1 MVKMRAVKVAVRACI
16 LAWVL
21 VVLALSVAWGSEG
34 GGGVLVA
41 PLTGTVGVQMEEFVQ
56 QAVRRAAQEGRDVLV
71 FQLDTPGGLVESMR
85 GIVQSI
91 LASPV
96 PVVVWVPGGGRA
108 ASAGAFIVQAAHV
121 AAMAPGTNIGA
132 AHPVSAGGE
141 DLGENDMS
149 RKVLNDLRA
158 QIRSVAQLRGRNQT
172 DAQLMVDES
181 LSLTAQEALERRVVD
196 LIAADVPSLLAA
208 LDGRRVKLDS
218 ARTVTIR
225 LRPGAP
231 TERMEMTLQERLIQ
245 FVSSPEVAYM
255 LLSGGLLAI
264 FFDVMTPG
272 GFVLGTTGA
281 LMLLLGSIGL
291 KMLPFS
297 WAGVLLLGAGIAV
310 MVGDLLVGGMGILSV
325 LGLAVFCLGGI
336 FLFQAPGGELLRFSL
351 SAVAGAAVTLGG
363 CFVLFAVLVFR
374 GMRRRVTT
382 GERGMIGLEAVA
394 VTKITPEG
402 GRVRCHGELWRART
416 EGGTMP
422 AGSSGVVAAME
433 GITLVVRPGTPA
445 GEED

>member
-1 MVKMRAVKVAVRACI
+1 
-16 LAWVL
+16 
-21 VVLALSVAWGSEG
+21 
-34 GGGVLVA
+34 
-41 PLTGTVGVQMEEFVQ
+41 
-56 QAVRRAAQEGRDVLV
+56 
-71 FQLDTPGGLVESMR
+71 
-85 GIVQSI
+85 
-91 LASPV
+91 
-96 PVVVWVPGGGRA
+96 
-108 ASAGAFIVQAAHV
+108 
-121 AAMAPGTNIGA
+121 
-132 AHPVSAGGE
+132 
-141 DLGENDMS
+141 MS
-149 RKVLNDLRA
+149 KKVLNDLRA
-158 QIRSVAQLRGRNQT
+158 QIRSVAQLRGRNQV

-196 LIAADVPSLLAA
+196 LIALDVPSLLAA

-264 FFDVMTPG
+264 FFEVMTPG

-416 EGGTMP
+416 EGGVMP
-422 AGSSGVVAAME
+422 AGSSSVVAAME

-445 GEED
+445 EEEH

>member
-1 MVKMRAVKVAVRACI
+1 M
-16 LAWVL
+16 
-21 VVLALSVAWGSEG
+21 SG
-34 GGGVLVA
+34 
-41 PLTGTVGVQMEEFVQ
+41 
-56 QAVRRAAQEGRDVLV
+56 
-71 FQLDTPGGLVESMR
+71 
-85 GIVQSI
+85 
-91 LASPV
+91 AS
-96 PVVVWVPGGGRA
+96 WT
-108 ASAGAFIVQAAHV
+108 S
-121 AAMAPGTNIGA
+121 
-132 AHPVSAGGE
+132 S
-141 DLGENDMS
+141 
-149 RKVLNDLRA
+149 
-158 QIRSVAQLRGRNQT
+158 
-172 DAQLMVDES
+172 
-181 LSLTAQEALERRVVD
+181 
-196 LIAADVPSLLAA
+196 DVPSLLAA

-225 LRPGAP
+225 LRSGAP

-264 FFDVMTPG
+264 FFEVMTPG

-394 VTKITPEG
+394 VTTITPEG

-422 AGSSGVVAAME
+422 VGSSSVVAAME